1 MNWTISY
8 LDEENLIY
16 LKTSGEISYQSLD
29 AMIMDLVE
37 AKERYKSASL
47 MVDHRE
53 IEGKLNTIEI
63 YHSPN
68 ILERFQAPRTTKV
81 AILTSRSHLK
91 DISFLGTLLRN
102 RGYLASIFLDMNE
115 AKTWITGR

>member
-8 LDEENLIY
+8 LAEENTIY
-16 LKTSGEISYQSLD
+16 SKTSGDISFQSVDL
-29 AMIMDLVE
+29 MIKDLVE

-47 MVDHRE
+47 LIDHRE
-53 IEGKLNTIEI
+53 IEGRLNTIEI

-68 ILERFQAPRTTKV
+68 ILDRFQAPRATKV

-91 DISFLGTLLRN
+91 DISFLGTVLRN
-102 RGYLASIFLDMNE
+102 RGYQASIFLDLEE
-115 AKTWITGR
+115 AKAWITE